1 MDIPMRM
8 RSLRTS
14 ECMSGNG
21 KSGGMQDGK
30 KNDGKGGQSFG
41 LPWAVSV
48 RSGLWQDEGAV

>member
-1 MDIPMRM
+1 M

-14 ECMSGNG
+14 ECMSDNG

-41 LPWAVSV
+41 LPWDVPV
-48 RSGLWQDEGAV
+48 YGRMWQDEGAV

>member
-1 MDIPMRM
+1 M

-41 LPWAVSV
+41 LPGDVPV
-48 RSGLWQDEGAV
+48 CCGMWQDEGAV